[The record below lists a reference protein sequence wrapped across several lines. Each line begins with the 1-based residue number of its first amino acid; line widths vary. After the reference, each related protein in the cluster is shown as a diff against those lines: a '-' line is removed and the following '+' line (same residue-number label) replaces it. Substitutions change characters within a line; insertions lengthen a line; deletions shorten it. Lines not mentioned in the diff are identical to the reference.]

1 MCAICSVKS
10 CTTLVMPPHHPFFFL
25 RTALLAVLQG
35 RPGQLAVVLAIVC
48 ASFVS
53 ICRATTQRS
62 YLNPMGCAA
71 VLGVQCGNLLASRP
85 GHPFK
90 QACNLISKQWYSTPC
105 SFQVLFLM
113 YWCRMAIII
122 YLIEAMGGKYIVE
135 QPGSSL
141 LWRHFRLRE
150 IARLFAVHSLVPKGL
165 LDFA

>member
-1 MCAICSVKS
+1 MVLRFLVAFGMCAICSVKS
-10 CTTLVMPPHHPFFFL
+10 CTTLVMPPHHPFFL

-90 QACNLISKQWYSTPC
+90 QACNLISKQWYTVFLSSPFFDVLVQDGHHHLFDRSDGGEST
-105 SFQVLFLM
+105 
-113 YWCRMAIII
+113 
-122 YLIEAMGGKYIVE
+122 
-135 QPGSSL
+135 
-141 LWRHFRLRE
+141 
-150 IARLFAVHSLVPKGL
+150 
-165 LDFA
+165 

>member
-1 MCAICSVKS
+1 M
-10 CTTLVMPPHHPFFFL
+10 
-25 RTALLAVLQG
+25 AVLQG

-122 YLIEAMGGKYIVE
+122 YLIEAMGGKVHSGTARQQSSVE
-135 QPGSSL
+135 TFPPAGDCSTFRSSFLGSKGVVGFCIGSSL
-141 LWRHFRLRE
+141 FGMGLTGLKHHLLRFGGN
-150 IARLFAVHSLVPKGL
+150 RFG
-165 LDFA
+165 